1 MLLLQLVSYIVIIG
15 GLFVLFANCRNYLY
29 SKKTYVKNQQIQRRI
44 TDNMNNVIVIL
55 NYSRENYADYVYLTI
70 SAKIKYLTKRI
81 STMNLNYQDI
91 FFDKLY
97 KMSYET
103 IDRLKNDFYNV
114 KSITAPLNNINNE
127 INKILEN

>member
-1 MLLLQLVSYIVIIG
+1 
-15 GLFVLFANCRNYLY
+15 
-29 SKKTYVKNQQIQRRI
+29 
-44 TDNMNNVIVIL
+44 MNNVIVIL
-55 NYSRENYADYVYLTI
+55 NYIKENYPDYIYLTI
-70 SAKIKYLTKRI
+70 SSKIKYLTKRI

>member
-1 MLLLQLVSYIVIIG
+1 MLLLQLVSYIVIVG

-44 TDNMNNVIVIL
+44 TNNMNNVIVIL
-55 NYSRENYADYVYLTI
+55 NYIKENYPDYIYLTI
-70 SAKIKYLTKRI
+70 SSKIKYLTKRI

>member
-1 MLLLQLVSYIVIIG
+1 MLLLQLVSYIVIVG
-15 GLFVLFANCRNYLY
+15 GLFVLFANCRNYLS

-55 NYSRENYADYVYLTI
+55 NYIKENYPDYIYLTL
-70 SAKIKYLTKRI
+70 SSKIKYLTKRI

-103 IDRLKNDFYNV
+103 LDRLKNDFYNV